1 MAVQVTINGI
11 TGQSPFDVYICQP
24 NGSGCF
30 YINTISSTSYQFDI
44 PEPYDTGLAYMLK
57 VIDSQNC
64 IISGVTYVQWVDL

>member
-1 MAVQVTINGI
+1 MAVEVIISSI
-11 TGQSPFDVYICQP
+11 TGTSPYDIYICQP

-30 YINTISSTSYQFDI
+30 YIDTISSTPYEFDI

-64 IISGVTYVQWVDL
+64 IISGVTFVS

>member
-1 MAVQVTINGI
+1 MAVEVTISSI
-11 TGQSPFDVYICQP
+11 TGTSPFNIYICQP

-30 YINTISSTSYQFDI
+30 YIDTITSTPYDFNI

-64 IISGVTYVQWVDL
+64 IISGVTFVS